1 MAFYDVA
8 LPYLTG
14 AVVLAISPVIGK
26 QVLLVILQRIFLHP
40 LSRYPGP
47 VLGKFTDLWATYH
60 GWKGD
65 LAHTLERL
73 HRQHGEFIRF
83 GPNRVSVDSVEGLEN
98 IYGFKANT
106 RKSQW
111 YYTFAIDPK
120 RPSTHTVIDKAQHAR
135 KRRLVSQGL
144 STKSMKELEGPVI
157 ESIEVMCKQLLA
169 SKGTTKD
176 GWSDAKDM
184 SEWSS
189 YLTVDVMGA
198 MVFSKRFGLME
209 NTENRWLK
217 DAVAMASRNKYA
229 CGFMPWLI
237 QSGFDTIIWPKLT
250 DFRMRLKA
258 FSTEQLMQRFA
269 RKDDDSLHDIFHF
282 IMKAKDPESGE
293 SFTQQEL
300 GSEANLMVSAGGD
313 TTSTAMASTFYFMT
327 KYPETLEKATRE
339 VRAAFSSVDSIVP
352 GTALNNCTY
361 LRACMDES
369 MRISPPVPSAL
380 MREALVGGVTI
391 NGHTFPAGTDLCV
404 PAFVIHRNSKYYPD
418 PLAYKPE
425 RWISASGKEEKEESI
440 RVAQAAFC
448 PFSIG
453 PRSCVGRAMG
463 YLEMSVALARVLYLM
478 DFRRL
483 PGSTLGEDHDGT
495 YAMLDG
501 FVAEKYGP
509 MIQFRARPDLKA

>member
-1 MAFYDVA
+1 MDSVGVA
-8 LPYLTG
+8 LPYLK
-14 AVVLAISPVIGK
+14 AVIVLALLPV
-26 QVLLVILQRIFLHP
+26 VATVLQRIFLHP
-40 LSRYPGP
+40 LSKYPGP
-47 VLGKFTDLWATYH
+47 FLGKFTDLWAVYH

-65 LAHTLERL
+65 LAHNLERL
-73 HRQHGEFIRF
+73 HSKHGEFIRF
-83 GPNRVSVDSVEGLEN
+83 GPNRISANSVEALEN

-106 RKSQW
+106 RKSKW
-111 YYTFAIDPK
+111 YYTFAIDPQ
-120 RPSTHTVIDKAQHAR
+120 RPSTHTVIDKGQHAR

-157 ESIEVMCKQLLA
+157 ESIEVMCRQLLTSESA
-169 SKGTTKD
+169 SKD
-176 GWSDAKDM
+176 GWSDPKDM
-184 SEWSS
+184 SAWSS

-209 NTENRWLK
+209 RTENRWIK
-217 DAVAMASRNKYA
+217 DAVALASRNKYA
-229 CGFMPWLI
+229 CGFMPWI
-237 QSGFDTIIWPKLT
+237 ITSGFDTILWPRLT
-250 DFRMRLKA
+250 DYRMRLKA
-258 FSTEQLMQRFA
+258 FSMEQLKQRFA
-269 RKDDDSLHDIFHF
+269 RKNDDSLHDLFHF
-282 IMKAKDPESGE
+282 IMNAKDPETGE

-313 TTSTAMASTFYFMT
+313 TTSTAMASAFYFMT

-339 VRAAFSSVDSIVP
+339 IRSTFSSVESIRP
-352 GTALNNCTY
+352 GAELNSCTY
-361 LRACMDES
+361 LRGCMDES

-391 NGHTFPAGTDLCV
+391 NGHTFRAGTDLCV
-404 PAFVIHRNSKYYPD
+404 PAFAIHRNPKYYPD
-418 PLAYKPE
+418 PLAFKPE
-425 RWISASGKEEKEESI
+425 RWISSGGKDNKDESV
-440 RVAQAAFC
+440 RVAQSAFC

-463 YLEMSVALARVLYLM
+463 YMEMSVALARILWIM

-483 PGSTLGEDHDGT
+483 PGDTLGQDHDGT

-509 MIQFRARPDLKA
+509 MIQFRKRTDIKV